1 MRPAWHCDDRS
12 RDNRQTLI
20 DWFRGSNGGRLD
32 KAEQE
37 ILQRFSQDL
46 FGYYLVYLHNF
57 PQDVGFLH
65 DCPVRNKLVLC
76 ARPDAAQCDLCALG
90 ERLPLRTDALD
101 AVVLQHT
108 LDFAGDP
115 HQVLREVER
124 VLIPEGRVLVVGF
137 NPWSL
142 WGLWRLF
149 LRWRGRAPWCG
160 HFLSYRRVADWL
172 GLLGFDIEYTDVAAF
187 APPVRD
193 GWQRKLGL
201 LERVGRRVWP
211 MFAGVYVI
219 RAVKRV
225 STVTPMRLRWQGL
238 RVLSPSGV
246 VEPSA
251 RGRVHFHGD
260 ASKGNPDD

>member
-1 MRPAWHCDDRS
+1 MRPSWHCDDRS
-12 RDNRQTLI
+12 RDIRQSLV

-32 KAEQE
+32 AAEQD
-37 ILQRFSQDL
+37 ILQRFSRDL
-46 FGYYLVYLHNF
+46 FGYYLVYLHHF
-57 PQDVGFLH
+57 AEQADFL
-65 DCPVRNKLVLC
+65 DECPIRKKLLLC
-76 ARPDAAQCDLCALG
+76 ASPGAGQCDLCALG
-90 ERLPLRTDALD
+90 ERLPLRTDGLD
-101 AVVLQHT
+101 AVILRHT
-108 LDFAGDP
+108 LDFAEDP

-149 LRWRGRAPWCG
+149 LKWRGRVPWCG

-187 APPVRD
+187 TPPVPDR
-193 GWQRKLGL
+193 WQRKLGP
-201 LERVGRRVWP
+201 LERLGRRVWP

-238 RVLSPSGV
+238 RVLSPGGV

-251 RGRVHFHGD
+251 RGGLHMNGD
-260 ASKGNPDD
+260 VTEGDRNG